1 MNRGR
6 EGKRRG
12 RMMRQRGTEREEGGG
27 MKRGRERG
35 GREHRG
41 RWVFNQDH
49 SSGAPPSSRNTHSG
63 VYERSEDKDII
74 NKPTNKAAW
83 PFRFD

>member
-1 MNRGR
+1 MKRERRGGRGR
-6 EGKRRG
+6 D
-12 RMMRQRGTEREEGGG
+12 GG
-27 MKRGRERG
+27 G

-49 SSGAPPSSRNTHSG
+49 SSGAPPSCRYTHSG
-63 VYERSEDKDII
+63 VDERSEDKDII

-83 PFRFD
+83 PFRFH